1 MAQAINTERDR
12 GSSQPP
18 RGALMGEGQ
27 GAVIPDE
34 FKGLKRFQEKNKIE
48 IIRGGGP
55 GFAEVFFE
63 GEITSPD
70 PSKNIVQ
77 VRETGEFDP
86 NKVAAADMLHFLG
99 GEKRNGQP
107 FDKEFFKLKQEFI
120 ADLSPNEVAFAREKF
135 DEAVSEGATG
145 ENFESF
151 DNFMQSV
158 WGDALIRGGLF
169 PELMT
174 DPRERK
180 EFRNRS
186 MFTKDQSKILDKMN
200 RVIRRK

>member
-1 MAQAINTERDR
+1 MAQAINTGRER

-18 RGALMGEGQ
+18 RGALMGSSKA
-27 GAVIPDE
+27 AVISDE
-34 FKGLKRFQEKNKIE
+34 FRGLQRFQKKNDIQ
-48 IIRGGGP
+48 IIRGSGP

-63 GEITSPD
+63 GELRSPN
-70 PSKNIVQ
+70 PAKNIIQ
-77 VRETGEFDP
+77 VRETGDFNPDT
-86 NKVAAADMLHFLG
+86 VAAADMLHFLG

-107 FDKEFFKLKQEFI
+107 FDKEFFKLKQDFI
-120 ADLSPNEVAFAREKF
+120 KDLSPNELAFAREKF
-135 DEAVSEGATG
+135 ETAVSEGATG

-151 DNFMQSV
+151 DNFMQNV

-174 DPRERK
+174 DPQEQK
-180 EFRNRS
+180 QFRNRE
-186 MFTKDQSKILDKMN
+186 MFTKEQSKILDKMN